1 MNGMNSFPQESD
13 FFGIFCQ
20 TEQEVKMYF
29 GKIFYNVFLL
39 FIIYS
44 KFYEYEYRNKT
55 VQSLT
60 TQDNFQM
67 LHETID
73 IYLLDF

>member
-1 MNGMNSFPQESD
+1 MNSFPQESD
-13 FFGIFCQ
+13 FFGRAGSKNVFRQ
-20 TEQEVKMYF
+20 D
-29 GKIFYNVFLL
+29 FYNEFLL

-44 KFYEYEYRNKT
+44 KLYEYEYRNKT
-55 VQSLT
+55 LQSLT

-67 LHETID
+67 LLETID